1 MPAAPRRFLL
11 RALLAA
17 VLGLTAAFAVACGS
31 SGSGKGLLSAAESRT
46 IVRAL
51 NGISSAVRQHSC
63 ARTRTSLKA
72 LDNALRNL
80 SPSTSSALVNRLAQG
95 ATTVSTRAQNQCA
108 KPQKTTTTSST
119 TASTTSSTTSSTPTP
134 TPTTTTQSQSI
145 STTQSVPTTSSNP
158 QTTPGTTPSTATN
171 PGPGNGNG
179 NGNGKGGGGGGAGL
193 GGGSSH

>member
-46 IVRAL
+46 IVSAL

-63 ARTRTSLKA
+63 ARTRTSLQA

-80 SPSTSSALVNRLAQG
+80 SPSTSSALVNRLAHG
-95 ATTVSTRAQNQCA
+95 ATRVSTLAQGQCA

-134 TPTTTTQSQSI
+134 TTTQSQSV

-158 QTTPGTTPSTATN
+158 QSTPGTTPSTPTN
-171 PGPGNGNG
+171 PGPGNG